1 MNPPTSDGGSPIIS
15 YELQVYDLDI
25 GLWVS
30 LIGNS
35 TKKSLT
41 TEFLFSQSTFGK
53 PIVKGRTYVFKYRAL
68 NINGAGLFS
77 DEGYLTAAQRPGSPP
92 APQYVSSTNESI
104 TLNF

>member
-1 MNPPTSDGGSPIIS
+1 MNAPISILSETSTSYIYVDYEQGAATTDGGSPIIS

-53 PIVKGRTYVFKYRAL
+53 PIVKG
-68 NINGAGLFS
+68 
-77 DEGYLTAAQRPGSPP
+77 
-92 APQYVSSTNESI
+92 
-104 TLNF
+104 